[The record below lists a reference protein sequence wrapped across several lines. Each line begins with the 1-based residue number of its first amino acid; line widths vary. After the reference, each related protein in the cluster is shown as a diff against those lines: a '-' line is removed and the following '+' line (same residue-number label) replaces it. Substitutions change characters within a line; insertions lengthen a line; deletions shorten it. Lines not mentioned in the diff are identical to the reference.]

1 VTQRTASA
9 AVLGAAAL
17 GVGML
22 LVQHPGSPQH
32 DGLPAA
38 ARVHSA
44 LQAMHD
50 EYHRHAHG
58 ASDTAHPTRYALT
71 LALCRACPASQG
83 LVRVLARRQALRH
96 RTPPML
102 ILADAPWPTL
112 QTLVHGTGSTL
123 VLMPDLA
130 ARVGITPAALTAQ
143 APRMVIGLPTI
154 AALVST
160 LANDPQLPH
169 P

>member
-1 VTQRTASA
+1 
-9 AVLGAAAL
+9 
-17 GVGML
+17 
-22 LVQHPGSPQH
+22 
-32 DGLPAA
+32 
-38 ARVHSA
+38 
-44 LQAMHD
+44 
-50 EYHRHAHG
+50 
-58 ASDTAHPTRYALT
+58 
-71 LALCRACPASQG
+71 
-83 LVRVLARRQALRH
+83 
-96 RTPPML
+96 ML

-143 APRMVIGLPTI
+143 APRMVIGLPPI